1 MDEPDDEGGAL
12 MQDRRTIL
20 AAVDSEM
27 SATRREIVKVAGVA
41 GVATLLA
48 TLGAQIG
55 AARAQGYGDAAAAD
69 LKILNV
75 ALGLEHEAIAA
86 YQAGAESGLLAK
98 PVLDVAV
105 AFQGQHKQHRDA
117 LAATIRKA
125 GGAAVEPRKTGEY
138 MWPKLASQTDV
149 LTFAAKLEAGAAS
162 AYLGA
167 LKAIQNKDYLT
178 AAAAIMGNEAQHLAV
193 LRHALGEAPAP
204 SAFIS

>member
-1 MDEPDDEGGAL
+1 
-12 MQDRRTIL
+12 
-20 AAVDSEM
+20 
-27 SATRREIVKVAGVA
+27 VKVAGVA
-41 GVATLLA
+41 GLA
-48 TLGAQIG
+48 TLFATLGTQIRQAQ
-55 AARAQGYGDAAAAD
+55 AQSGGNAAAAD
-69 LKILNV
+69 LNILNV

-105 AFQGQHKQHRDA
+105 LFQGQHKQHRDV

-125 GGAAVEPRKTGEY
+125 GAAPLEPKMMKDYG
-138 MWPKLASQTDV
+138 WPKLTSQTDV
-149 LTFAAKLEAGAAS
+149 LMFAAKLEAGAAS

-193 LRHALGEAPAP
+193 LRHALGESPTP

>member
-1 MDEPDDEGGAL
+1 MRD
-12 MQDRRTIL
+12 DRRSIL

-27 SATRREIVKVAGVA
+27 GATRREIVKVAGVA
-41 GVATLLA
+41 GLA
-48 TLGAQIG
+48 TLFATLGTQIQL
-55 AARAQGYGDAAAAD
+55 ARAEAGGHVAAAD
-69 LKILNV
+69 LNILNV

-105 AFQGQHKQHRDA
+105 LFQGQHKQHRDA

-125 GGAAVEPRKTGEY
+125 GAVPVEPKMMKDY
-138 MWPKLASQTDV
+138 AWPKLASQSDV
-149 LTFAAKLEAGAAS
+149 LMFAAKLEAGAAS

-193 LRHALGEAPAP
+193 LRHALGESPAP

>member
-1 MDEPDDEGGAL
+1 MRN
-12 MQDRRTIL
+12 DRRTIL

-27 SATRREIVKVAGVA
+27 GATRREIIKVAGVA
-41 GVATLLA
+41 GLATLLT
-48 TLGAQIG
+48 TLGTQIG
-55 AARAQGYGDAAAAD
+55 QARAQSGGDMATAD

-105 AFQGQHKQHRDA
+105 LFQSQHKQHRDV
-117 LAATIRKA
+117 LATTIRKA
-125 GGAAVEPRKTGEY
+125 GAVPVEPMMMKEY
-138 MWPKLASQTDV
+138 SWPKLASQSDV
-149 LTFAAKLEAGAAS
+149 LMFAAKLEAGAAS

-178 AAAAIMGNEAQHLAV
+178 AAAAIMGNEAQHLSI
-193 LRHALGEAPAP
+193 LRHALGESPVP
-204 SAFIS
+204 SAFIG

>member
-1 MDEPDDEGGAL
+1 MRN
-12 MQDRRTIL
+12 DRRTIL

-27 SATRREIVKVAGVA
+27 GATRREIVRVAGVA
-41 GVATLLA
+41 GLATLLT
-48 TLGAQIG
+48 TLGPQIG
-55 AARAQGYGDAAAAD
+55 QARAQSGGDAAAAD

-105 AFQGQHKQHRDA
+105 LFQDQHKQHRDA
-117 LAATIRKA
+117 LAATIRRA
-125 GGAAVEPRKTGEY
+125 GAVPVEPKMMKDY
-138 MWPKLASQTDV
+138 SWPKLASQSDV
-149 LTFAAKLEAGAAS
+149 LMFAAKLEAGAAA

-167 LKAIQNKDYLT
+167 LKAIQDKGYLT

-193 LRHALGEAPAP
+193 LRHALGESPAP
-204 SAFIS
+204 NAFIS

>member
-1 MDEPDDEGGAL
+1 MHS
-12 MQDRRTIL
+12 DRRTIL
-20 AAVDSEM
+20 AAVDTEM
-27 SATRREIVKVAGVA
+27 TATRREIVKVAGVA
-41 GVATLLA
+41 GLATLFA
-48 TLGAQIG
+48 TLGAQIHE
-55 AARAQGYGDAAAAD
+55 ARAQGYGDAAASD

-105 AFQGQHKQHRDA
+105 LFQGQHKQHRDA

-125 GGAAVEPRKTGEY
+125 GATPVEPKKMGDY
-138 MWPKLASQTDV
+138 AWPKLATQADV
-149 LTFAAKLEAGAAS
+149 LMFAAKLEAGAAS

-193 LRHALGEAPAP
+193 LRHALGDNPAP